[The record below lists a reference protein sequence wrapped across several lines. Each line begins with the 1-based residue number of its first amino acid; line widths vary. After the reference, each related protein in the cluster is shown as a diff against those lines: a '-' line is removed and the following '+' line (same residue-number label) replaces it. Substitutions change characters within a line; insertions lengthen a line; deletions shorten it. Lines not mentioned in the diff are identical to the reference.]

1 MYVVGLTG
9 GIGSGKSTLADAFR
23 GLGVPVVDADA
34 IARRCV
40 EIGTSGLAEVVARFG
55 TGVLLP
61 DGSLDRSALAA
72 LVFVD
77 AAARH
82 DLEGITH
89 PCIREGIEG
98 ELAALRTLPDPPE
111 LAVIEHPLLV
121 ETGSHARV
129 DAVVV
134 VEAPL
139 AARLARLRS
148 SRGMSEDEAL
158 LRIAAQAD
166 DAQRRVVA
174 DEIVV
179 NDGDL
184 DTLRSQ
190 AKQLVGRFLRSGMQ
204 G

>member
-1 MYVVGLTG
+1 
-9 GIGSGKSTLADAFR
+9 
-23 GLGVPVVDADA
+23 
-34 IARRCV
+34 
-40 EIGTSGLAEVVARFG
+40 
-55 TGVLLP
+55 VLLP